1 MSGKEAST
9 TAERASPRSDSI
21 WAALVIGLPLAG
33 GVLTYLRQPHFN
45 DTALQRYVSHPVEI
59 IEVVVFCCAISALL
73 FKVWGWM
80 WERRALRA
88 SLLPTWNGNPQPPTE
103 ARKLL
108 AYIAQLPRSLRRS
121 LVGQRCR
128 TVLDFLCRRGSV
140 AGLDDHV
147 RFVADNDAMSL
158 ESSYS
163 FIRFLVWAMPI
174 LGFLGTVLGITQAI
188 GSVSPEKLEKDL
200 SSLTGGL
207 ATAFDST
214 GLALLLTMVA
224 MFLSFIA
231 ERLEQSV
238 LYDVDA
244 FIDEQLFHRFA
255 RSESDNSPLVAA
267 MQQLVEKQA
276 DIWTQSLGAMQG
288 RLHTEED
295 RLQER
300 LTSALQQ
307 ALERSLTM
315 HQEQIGQMRQLAQE
329 QVSETLRPMANL
341 AGALRQ
347 QVVALKPMADA
358 MTALEQA
365 LSRLQQDEGQ
375 LVRLQSLMQQN
386 LGTLAAAESFDE
398 AVHSLA
404 AAVHLLTA
412 RSGKINVLRA
422 VGGEDTK
429 AA

>member
-21 WAALVIGLPLAG
+21 WAALVIGLPIAG
-33 GVLTYLRQPHFN
+33 CILTYIRQPQFN
-45 DTALQRYVSHPVEI
+45 DSALQRYVSHPVEI

-73 FKVWGWM
+73 FKVWGWL
-80 WERRALRA
+80 WECRALRA
-88 SLLPTWNGNPQPPTE
+88 SLLPAWNGTPQPPAE

-108 AYIAQLPRSLRRS
+108 GHVAQLPRSLRRS
-121 LVGQRCR
+121 WVGQRCR

-188 GSVSPEKLEKDL
+188 GGVSPEKLEKDL

-224 MFLSFIA
+224 MLLTFVA

-238 LYDVDA
+238 LHGVDS
-244 FIDEQLFHRFA
+244 FTDEHLFHRFV
-255 RSESDNSPLVAA
+255 RGESDNSPLVAA
-267 MQQLVEKQA
+267 MEGLVQKQA
-276 DIWTQSLGAMQG
+276 EVWAESLGQMQC
-288 RLHTEED
+288 RLYEEEQ
-295 RLQER
+295 RIHER
-300 LTSALQQ
+300 VASALQQ
-307 ALERSLTM
+307 AIERSLTT
-315 HQEQIGQMRQLAQE
+315 HQEQLAQMRQLAQE
-329 QVSETLRPMANL
+329 HLGESLRPMASL
-341 AGALRQ
+341 AGSLRQ
-347 QVVALKPMADA
+347 QVIALKPMADA
-358 MTALEQA
+358 MSALEAA
-365 LSRLQQDEGQ
+365 LARLQQDEGQ
-375 LVRLQSLMQQN
+375 LVRLQSLLQQN

-398 AVHSLA
+398 AVHNLA

-412 RSGKINVLRA
+412 RTGKIA
-422 VGGEDTK
+422 K